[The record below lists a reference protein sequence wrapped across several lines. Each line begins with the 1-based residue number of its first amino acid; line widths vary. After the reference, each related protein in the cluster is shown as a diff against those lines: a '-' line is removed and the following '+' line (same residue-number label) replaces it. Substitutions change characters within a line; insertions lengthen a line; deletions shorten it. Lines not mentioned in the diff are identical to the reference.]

1 MIRLSQNFPR
11 KVEIESTT
19 LQKKKQKRNLTALSK
34 SDVNIVSAAIR
45 QEANALLIN
54 LLLQLKVKEILN
66 L

>member
-1 MIRLSQNFPR
+1 MIRLSQISPR

-45 QEANALLIN
+45 QEANDLLIN
-54 LLLQLKVKEILN
+54 LLLQK
-66 L
+66 

>member
-54 LLLQLKVKEILN
+54 LLLQK
-66 L
+66 

>member
-34 SDVNIVSAAIR
+34 SDVNIDSAAIR

-54 LLLQLKVKEILN
+54 LLLQK
-66 L
+66 

>member
-54 LLLQLKVKEILN
+54 LLLKK
-66 L
+66 

>member
-34 SDVNIVSAAIR
+34 SDVNIVSTAIR
-45 QEANALLIN
+45 QEANDLLIN
-54 LLLQLKVKEILN
+54 LLLQK
-66 L
+66 